1 MSVFVLVLTPKLWL
15 QICGF
20 LLVSFM
26 QLHRALQYEVTLQGD
41 KLIIARIFS
50 TPHCYSVHQ
59 FLGFAQTNGPRS
71 RPLLLLAGGQRFA
84 FTPKLKTEALSIHYV
99 PVTGF
104 IEYWT
109 ERLQN
114 PAQYESE
121 VWPDDV
127 VE

>member
-26 QLHRALQYEVTLQGD
+26 QLHRALQYEITLRGNE
-41 KLIIARIFS
+41 LIIARIFCKPHYYS
-50 TPHCYSVHQ
+50 TER
-59 FLGFAQTNGPRS
+59 FLGFAQTNGPHS
-71 RPLLLLAGGQRFA
+71 RPLLLFEDGQQFA
-84 FTPKLKTEALSIHYV
+84 FTPKLKTEALSLRYV
-99 PVTGF
+99 PVKGF

-114 PAQYESE
+114 PAQSEGE

-127 VE
+127 IE